1 MQIPFKNIWVTLT
14 ILLCTVQLFP
24 QQSSSKANYSFVAWL
39 HDGGK
44 ISLSLEDHPVV
55 TYNNGDIIITTLWEQ
70 LVYPNSSVSKFTLT
84 DKDILEGEE
93 TKIAVEECAQW
104 QHNGDVIFFSD
115 CIPGESVTV
124 YNTAGQLVA
133 QYTISSTGILLIPLQ
148 QFIEGLYVVKTQS
161 ITYKFI
167 KK

>member
-1 MQIPFKNIWVTLT
+1 MQMPLKNIWVTL
-14 ILLCTVQLFP
+14 IALMCTVQLSS
-24 QQSSSKANYSFVAWL
+24 QQTSPRTSYSFVVWL

-55 TYNNGDIIITTLWEQ
+55 TYNNGNIIVTTLWEQ
-70 LVYPNSSVSKFTLT
+70 LTYPNSSISKFTLT
-84 DKDILEGEE
+84 DKDVWEGEE
-93 TKIAVEECAQW
+93 TLITVDECIKW
-104 QHNGDVIFFSD
+104 QYDGNTIFFSD
-115 CIPGESVTV
+115 CEPGESVMI
-124 YNTAGQLVA
+124 YNAAGQLIT

-148 QFIEGLYVVKTQS
+148 QFTDGLYVVKTQS